1 MNFAKL
7 LRQVIFGLF
16 IIISTVTPLAAAP
29 QSVTPHRFSWGAE
42 VGGAVDMT
50 GNDMSAI
57 TLDAYFGY
65 QNSWISMLGVGAE
78 VQSMVNESRRS
89 FPFYAIFRTNF
100 SRRPSLCFLS
110 LKVGGIYN
118 DFADYNKK
126 GALLVAPAI
135 GFNLAKGKSFQSYIT
150 VGYLYNGLKCDNHAH
165 HHNNIKGLHEATISL
180 GISF

>member
-1 MNFAKL
+1 MNLAKL
-7 LRQVIFGLF
+7 SRPFIFGLF
-16 IIISTVTPLAAAP
+16 MIISAVSAPAATP
-29 QSVTPHRFSWGAE
+29 QSATSHRFSWGAE

-78 VQSMVNESRRS
+78 VQSMVNENRRS

-100 SRRPSLCFLS
+100 SSRPSVCFFS
-110 LKVGGIYN
+110 LKLGGIYN
-118 DFADYNKK
+118 DFADYNKR